1 MFAHGHNYYMKSV
14 NQSGPRPEVAKRVF
28 EKVSELNAAPGNE
41 IQHFYIHEYVPH
53 RAVLS
58 VPEDAAAFVRPNG
71 GMTGA
76 ALKWAKNSPSVE
88 EVARRAAHEL
98 TNIVAEVEAQVSG
111 GKVNMGYGNF
121 SECPSSLLLSR
132 HVADEVSFP
141 VA

>member
-53 RAVLS
+53 RAVLA
-58 VPEDAAAFVRPNG
+58 VPEGATAFVRPHG

-76 ALKWAKNSPSVE
+76 ALKWAKNSPSAE
-88 EVARRAAHEL
+88 EAARRAAHEL
-98 TNIVAEVEAQVSG
+98 TNIVAEVEAQESG
-111 GKVNMGYGNF
+111 GKDNMGYGNF
-121 SECPSSLLLSR
+121 CQRHSSPFL
-132 HVADEVSFP
+132 
-141 VA
+141 